1 MNSFCGYLYLLSFTN
16 PVVNYRI
23 KLQHFYAIFSFAF
36 HYIFS
41 LDDEEGKD
49 DSQTVYCEC

>member
-1 MNSFCGYLYLLSFTN
+1 MNSFCGYWYLLSFTN

-41 LDDEEGKD
+41 LEDEEGKD
-49 DSQTVYCEC
+49 DSQTVYCER